1 VEKLL
6 EAPLAVRQQ
15 LALETAVEAVAQP
28 QASFPLLEL
37 VEEEAQPELAQA
49 QREEVVAQQPLEAA
63 VGA

>member
-1 VEKLL
+1 MALKSVVEGS
-6 EAPLAVRQQ
+6 E
-15 LALETAVEAVAQP
+15 VEAQP

-49 QREEVVAQQPLEAA
+49 QREVVVAQQPLEAA